1 MAFKRQSAKWECA
14 VYAEDD
20 LLPLSGLQHLSFCER
35 RWALIHIEHQW
46 AENVNTSEGQLLH
59 ERAHSGKIESRPG
72 ALIRRSLPLR
82 SLRLGLSGV
91 ADVVEFLPCVPG
103 EPGIPMQH
111 RKGLWRPYPI
121 EYKRSRDK
129 HGEWAYRIQLC
140 AQAMCLEEM
149 LSVSIAEG
157 AVFDGKAKRR
167 AAIFFDREIR
177 DRVEAMA
184 ARMHEVYERRET
196 PPPIYSKKCEGCSMK
211 LVCEPR
217 ALERASASRYLR
229 LAVAAHFGQPKKW
242 A

>member
-1 MAFKRQSAKWECA
+1 

-35 RWALIHIEHQW
+35 RWALIHIEQQW
-46 AENVNTSEGQLLH
+46 AENVSTVEGELLH
-59 ERAHSGKIESRPG
+59 QLAHSGKIESRPG
-72 ALIRRSLPLR
+72 ALIRRTLPIR
-82 SLRLGLSGV
+82 SLRLGLSGM
-91 ADVVEFLPCVPG
+91 ADVVEFLPCQPG
-103 EPGIPMQH
+103 EPGVVMPP

-129 HGEWAYRIQLC
+129 DGEWAYRIQLC

-149 LSVSIAEG
+149 LRVSIEEG

-167 AAIFFDREIR
+167 DLVPFDTEIR
-177 DRVEAMA
+177 SRVEALA
-184 ARMHEVYERRET
+184 ARMHALFERQET
-196 PPPIYSKKCEGCSMK
+196 PPPAYSKKCEGCSMK

-229 LAVAAHFGQPKKW
+229 MAVAAHFGRPENSP
-242 A
+242 